1 MPGHSCGTTVT
12 ITTELILRLKRL
24 KLGATL
30 ITLLERIAVARR
42 EQLDYASFLM
52 GSTSAVR
59 FGVCGIFTKGSLVH
73 YEDSNCLGPLSV
85 HSPQV
90 HSP

>member
-52 GSTSAVR
+52 GST
-59 FGVCGIFTKGSLVH
+59 
-73 YEDSNCLGPLSV
+73 
-85 HSPQV
+85 
-90 HSP
+90 